1 VSLSVGATA
10 VFTVGGLSRKDP
22 QVPHLLEPGD
32 AVIFG
37 RSKRLVYHG
46 VTRLLP
52 GTTPPGLGL
61 PEPGRLNFT
70 FRVL

>member
-1 VSLSVGATA
+1 
-10 VFTVGGLSRKDP
+10 
-22 QVPHLLEPGD
+22 
-32 AVIFG
+32 VIFG

-52 GTTPPGLGL
+52 GTAPPGLGL